1 MLPERAYRYLLIDLA
16 SAPDVM
22 GKMLETVTNPS
33 VYDKRPDPERFT
45 LREVLAHLADWD
57 AVFLGRLKQT
67 RDDENPTLVGI
78 DEGQVA
84 IDNNYAHADPAASL
98 TRYKANR
105 AALVAFL
112 EALSPAQWE
121 RVGTHTELGPI
132 TISDH
137 AVLIAVHDGYHRQQV
152 VEELETGKQS
162 A

>member
-1 MLPERAYRYLLIDLA
+1 MLPEKVYRYLLIDLE
-16 SAPDVM
+16 SAPDVL
-22 GKMLETVTNPS
+22 GKILETVTNPS
-33 VYDKRPDPERFT
+33 VYDRRPDPERFT

-84 IDNNYAHADPAASL
+84 LDNDYAHADPAASL
-98 TRYKANR
+98 ERYKANR
-105 AALVAFL
+105 AELAAFL
-112 EALSPAQWE
+112 KALSPAQWE
-121 RVGTHTELGPI
+121 RSGSHTELGPI

-152 VEELETGKQS
+152 VEWLKS
-162 A
+162 DF

>member
-1 MLPERAYRYLLIDLA
+1 MLPEKVYRYLLIDLE
-16 SAPDVM
+16 SAPDVL
-22 GKMLETVTNPS
+22 GKILETVTNPS
-33 VYDKRPDPERFT
+33 VYDRRLDPERFT

-84 IDNNYAHADPAASL
+84 LDNDYAHADPAASL
-98 TRYKANR
+98 ERYKASR
-105 AALVAFL
+105 AELAAFL
-112 EALSPAQWE
+112 KALSPAQWE
-121 RVGTHTELGPI
+121 RSGSHTELGPI

-152 VEELETGKQS
+152 VEWLKS
-162 A
+162 DF

>member
-1 MLPERAYRYLLIDLA
+1 MLPEKVYRYLLIDLE
-16 SAPDVM
+16 SAPDVL

-33 VYDKRPDPERFT
+33 VYDRRPDPERFT

-84 IDNNYAHADPAASL
+84 IDNDYAHADPAASL

-105 AALVAFL
+105 AALVSFL
-112 EALSPAQWE
+112 QALSPAQWE
-121 RVGTHTELGPI
+121 RIGNHTELGPI
-132 TISDH
+132 TLSAQAI
-137 AVLIAVHDGYHRQQV
+137 LIGAHDGYHREQV
-152 VEELETGKQS
+152 VSWLNKH
-162 A
+162 

>member
-1 MLPERAYRYLLIDLA
+1 MLPEKVYRYLLIDLE
-16 SAPDVM
+16 SAPDVL
-22 GKMLETVTNPS
+22 GKILETVTNPS
-33 VYDKRPDPERFT
+33 VYDRRPDPERFT

-84 IDNNYAHADPAASL
+84 LDNDYAHADPAASL
-98 TRYKANR
+98 ERYKASR
-105 AALVAFL
+105 AELAAFL
-112 EALSPAQWE
+112 KALSPAQWE
-121 RVGTHTELGPI
+121 RSGSHTELGPI

-152 VEELETGKQS
+152 VEWLKS
-162 A
+162 DF